1 MKTVSKILMGAATFF
16 FVGTAAAQTEYDQD
30 KKHKDKDKH
39 KDKSTSQ
46 MYEGQQKEQDFSSYD
61 LNQDGQISE
70 DEFAIA
76 YAQNNT
82 TDSSDQYE
90 RTGQQEGVTGAEQ
103 EGVTGTEQ
111 EGVTEQEQEGVA
123 GQTQT
128 GETDEYVAEIFETI
142 DEDDSGY
149 VDQEEFQSWTG
160 GQGK

>member
-1 MKTVSKILMGAATFF
+1 MKIVSKILMGAATFF

-30 KKHKDKDKH
+30 KKQKDKDKH

-46 MYEGQQKEQDFSSYD
+46 VYEGQQKEQDFSAYD
-61 LNQDGQISE
+61 VNQDGQISE
-70 DEFAIA
+70 EEFATT
-76 YAQNNT
+76 YAQNST

-90 RTGQQEGVTGAEQ
+90 RTGQQEGVTGADQ

-111 EGVTEQEQEGVA
+111 EGVAGAEQEGVA

-142 DEDDSGY
+142 DEDSNGF
-149 VDQEEFQSWTG
+149 VDQIEFQSWNDS
-160 GQGK
+160 QGK